1 MVKVSVIIPIYNVE
15 KYLKRC
21 LQSVVRQTYV
31 DYEVICVNDCSPDN
45 SQFIIDEYE
54 KRYPQLIKSYINEA
68 RRICTAGRKRAVLA

>member
-31 DYEVICVNDCSPDN
+31 DYEVVR
-45 SQFIIDEYE
+45 IIVS
-54 KRYPQLIKSYINEA
+54 L
-68 RRICTAGRKRAVLA
+68 